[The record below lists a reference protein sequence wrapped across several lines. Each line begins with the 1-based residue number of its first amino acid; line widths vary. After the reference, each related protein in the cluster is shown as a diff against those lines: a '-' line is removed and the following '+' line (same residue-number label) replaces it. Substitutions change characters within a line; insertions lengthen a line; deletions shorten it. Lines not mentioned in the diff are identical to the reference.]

1 MPNDKILKELWKSP
15 KTFASVLLTVFL
27 DHFGTEALE
36 WDPATISMEVEDEF
50 GVDLPQATLDKLV
63 VAINI
68 LTSDRFYRSL
78 PDFIIFCNVMSGDTY
93 RPDMFDPADSVEIAW
108 GITEGL
114 LIAPPEED
122 EKEPFSDEIRAYI
135 GAVLDAEG
143 IINAPDILKIALR
156 RANVSNAADE
166 FSDDPDMFNAI
177 YDVEA
182 GKSEN
187 INAEIKE
194 RAVMLA
200 EQLNAL
206 QLTNG
211 STATVAQKLLASVGK

>member
-1 MPNDKILKELWKSP
+1 M
-15 KTFASVLLTVFL
+15 
-27 DHFGTEALE
+27 EALD
-36 WDPATISMEVEDEF
+36 WDPATISMEIEEEF
-50 GVDLPQATLDKLV
+50 SVDLPQATLDKLI

-68 LTSDRFYRSL
+68 LKSDKFYRSL
-78 PDFIIFCNVMSGDTY
+78 PDFIVFCNVLSGDTY

-114 LIAPPEED
+114 LISPPEDD
-122 EKEPFSDEIRAYI
+122 EGEPFSTEIRAYI

-187 INAEIKE
+187 INSEITS
-194 RAVMLA
+194 RATMLA

-206 QLTNG
+206 QLANG
-211 STATVAQKLLASVGK
+211 ATSSVAQKLLASVQK

>member
-1 MPNDKILKELWKSP
+1 MPNDKLLKELWKSP

-27 DHFGTEALE
+27 DAFGTEALE
-36 WDPATISMEVEDEF
+36 WEPATISMEIEEEF
-50 GVDLPQATLDKLV
+50 GVDLPQATLDKLI

-78 PDFIIFCNVMSGDTY
+78 PDFIIFCNVLSGDTY

-114 LIAPPEED
+114 LIAPPDEGEE
-122 EKEPFSDEIRAYI
+122 EPFSAEIRAYI

-194 RAVMLA
+194 RAIMMA

-211 STATVAQKLLASVGK
+211 STAAVAQKLLASVGR

>member
-1 MPNDKILKELWKSP
+1 
-15 KTFASVLLTVFL
+15 
-27 DHFGTEALE
+27 
-36 WDPATISMEVEDEF
+36 MEIEEEF
-50 GVDLPQATLDKLV
+50 GVDLPQATLDKLI

-78 PDFIIFCNVMSGDTY
+78 PDFIIFCNVLSGDTY

-114 LIAPPEED
+114 LIAPPDEGEE
-122 EKEPFSDEIRAYI
+122 EPFSAEIRAYI

-194 RAVMLA
+194 RAIMMA

-211 STATVAQKLLASVGK
+211 STAAVAQKLLASVGR

>member
-1 MPNDKILKELWKSP
+1 MPNDKILKEMWKSP
-15 KTFASVLLTVFL
+15 KTFASVLLIVFL
-27 DHFGTEALE
+27 DRFGVEALD
-36 WDPATISMEVEDEF
+36 WDPATISMEIEEEF
-50 GVDLPQATLDKLV
+50 GVDLPQATLDKLI

-78 PDFIIFCNVMSGDTY
+78 PDFIIFCNVLSGDTY

-114 LIAPPEED
+114 LIAPPEEQ
-122 EKEPFSDEIRAYI
+122 EQEPFNEEIRAYI

-182 GKSEN
+182 GKSAD
-187 INAEIKE
+187 INGEIKE

-200 EQLNAL
+200 EQLSAL
-206 QLTNG
+206 QLANG
-211 STATVAQKLLASVGK
+211 TTTAVAQKLLASVEK